1 MRRTSPRTMTD
12 RARSLDW
19 SKLPLIWFCRH
30 GETAWNAEG
39 RVQGQFDTDL
49 NETGK
54 VQADANGRT
63 LKSLIKDPSGFDFIA
78 SPLRRTRET
87 MERVRV
93 GMGLPKGGYL
103 LDDRLME
110 VHFGDWQGFTLAEIG
125 LVHPELLEARHRDK
139 WNFIPPGADAENYD
153 MLARR
158 FAGWLQTV
166 KVPTVCVTHGG
177 VVRSL
182 FHLVEGLDGEVASR
196 LAVPQDE
203 VLRLDRGKLDWF

>member
-1 MRRTSPRTMTD
+1 MRRTLPRTTTE
-12 RARSLDW
+12 RVCILDW
-19 SKLPLIWFCRH
+19 STLPLIWFCRH
-30 GETAWNAEG
+30 GETAWNAEA

-54 VQADANGRT
+54 GQADANGIK
-63 LKSLIKDPSGFDFIA
+63 LKALIPDPAGFDFIA

-87 MERVRV
+87 MERIRT
-93 GMGLPKGGYL
+93 GMGLPKGAYL

-110 VHFGDWQGFTLAEIG
+110 VHFGDWQGFTLAEISM
-125 LVHPELLEARHRDK
+125 VHPEMLEARHRDK

-153 MLARR
+153 VLARR
-158 FAGWLQTV
+158 FAGWLETV

-182 FHLVEGLDGEVASR
+182 VHLIEGLEREKASR
-196 LAVPQDE
+196 LAVPQDQ
-203 VLRLDRGKLDWF
+203 VLRLEGGKLDWF

>member
-1 MRRTSPRTMTD
+1 M
-12 RARSLDW
+12 DW
-19 SKLPLIWFCRH
+19 KNLPLIWFCRH

-49 NETGK
+49 NETGRA
-54 VQADANGRT
+54 QADANG
-63 LKSLIKDPSGFDFIA
+63 LKLRRLIADPAPFDFIA
-78 SPLRRTRET
+78 SPLKRTRET
-87 MERVRV
+87 MRRIRT
-93 GMGLPKGGYL
+93 GMALPTEDYL

-125 LVHPELLEARHRDK
+125 LVHPELLEARHRNK

-158 FAGWLQTV
+158 FSGWLATV

-177 VVRSL
+177 IIRSL
-182 FHLVEGLDGEVASR
+182 HHLVERLDGEAASR
-196 LAVPQDE
+196 LPVPQDQL
-203 VLRLDRGKLDWF
+203 LRLECGRLEWF

>member
-1 MRRTSPRTMTD
+1 M
-12 RARSLDW
+12 DW

-49 NETGK
+49 NETGRA
-54 VQADANGRT
+54 QADANGLKLKT
-63 LKSLIKDPSGFDFIA
+63 LLPDPSRFDFIA
-78 SPLRRTRET
+78 SPLRRTRDT
-87 MERVRV
+87 MERIRT
-93 GMGLPKGGYL
+93 GMGLPKGDYL

-110 VHFGDWQGFTLAEIG
+110 VHFGDWQGFTLREIG

-158 FAGWLQTV
+158 FAGWLETV
-166 KVPTVCVTHGG
+166 QVPTVCVTHGG
-177 VVRSL
+177 VIRSL
-182 FHLVEGLDGEVASR
+182 FHLVTGMDGEEASR
-196 LAVPQDE
+196 LSVPQDQI
-203 VLRLDRGKLDWF
+203 LRFQNGQLDWH